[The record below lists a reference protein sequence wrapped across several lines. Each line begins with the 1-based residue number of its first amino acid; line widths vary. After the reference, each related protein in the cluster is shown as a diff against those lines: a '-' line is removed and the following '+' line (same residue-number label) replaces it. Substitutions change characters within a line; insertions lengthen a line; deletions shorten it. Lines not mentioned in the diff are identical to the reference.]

1 MEPQPS
7 LAPRVAELLHVT
19 LESQGI
25 TMEKIATQ
33 KNVFIMW
40 DIYLN
45 RMEIE

>member
-25 TMEKIATQ
+25 TMEKIAT
-33 KNVFIMW
+33 KKKCVYHVGYI
-40 DIYLN
+40 L
-45 RMEIE
+45 E